1 MGWHDLA
8 FYDPVLY
15 ESLRQLL
22 VDAEKEDADTIF
34 AALELS
40 FCIQL
45 SKEEGGGQVELM
57 PQGGETR
64 VNPANVYAY
73 VRQYAEHRMLTV
85 AQKALSVSHI
95 SNFVPLMTR

>member
-1 MGWHDLA
+1 MA

-22 VDAEKEDADTIF
+22 VDKEKEDAETIF
-34 AALELS
+34 SALELS

-57 PQGGETR
+57 PGGAENR
-64 VNPANVYAY
+64 VNPSNVYAY
-73 VRQYAEHRMLTV
+73 VRMYADYRMLTV
-85 AQKALSVSHI
+85 AQKSLSVGI
-95 SNFVPLMTR
+95 RRVDR